1 MKRIY
6 DWDARFNHRNFTV
19 ADLRAAK
26 GQRVLTQTT
35 ANNAEEA
42 AAARARRPHE
52 PPVDA
57 GRRGRPADAARRPA
71 EAAGAAAPGG

>member
-26 GQRVLTQTT
+26 GQRS
-35 ANNAEEA
+35 
-42 AAARARRPHE
+42 
-52 PPVDA
+52 
-57 GRRGRPADAARRPA
+57 
-71 EAAGAAAPGG
+71 

>member
-35 ANNAEEA
+35 ANNAEEPPR
-42 AAARARRPHE
+42 RARR
-52 PPVDA
+52 A
-57 GRRGRPADAARRPA
+57 ST
-71 EAAGAAAPGG
+71 